1 MSSCKLP
8 GSLGEHLFQQ
18 QQGSQSRAQ
27 AFYRKQ
33 MLDHLNPDMRDF
45 LAAQEMFFLATTDA
59 KGECDCSLRAGEK
72 GFLRTLDERTLIYPE
87 YRGNGVYS
95 SLGNIIENPHVALLV
110 VDFFQHGIGLHV
122 NGKAKIRPHDE
133 RWSDGRFPPKNLG
146 VGPLPELWVVVEV
159 VEAYLHCSKHI
170 PLLSKLPKG
179 IEWGTDDVRK
189 KGGDFFHAKECNRPW
204 VVCEEESGP
213 GPKCPR

>member
-1 MSSCKLP
+1 MSSYKLP

-33 MLDHLNPDMRDF
+33 MLDHLNPAMRDF
-45 LAAQEMFFLATTDA
+45 LAEQEMFFLATTDA

-72 GFLRTLDERTLIYPE
+72 GFLHSLDEHTLFYPE

-95 SLGNIIENPHVALLV
+95 SLGNIIENPHVALLI

-122 NGKAKIRPHDE
+122 NGKAMIRPHDE
-133 RWSDGRFPPKNLG
+133 RWRDDRWPPTKVAGGRP
-146 VGPLPELWVVVEV
+146 PELWVVVEV

-170 PLLSKLPKG
+170 PLLSKLPKE

-189 KGGDFFHAKECNRPW
+189 KGGDFFRAKECDRPW
-204 VVCEEESGP
+204 VVGEKESSLGS
-213 GPKCPR
+213 

>member
-1 MSSCKLP
+1 MSSYKLP

-33 MLDHLNPDMRDF
+33 MLDHLNPAMRDF
-45 LAAQEMFFLATTDA
+45 LAEQEMFFLATTDA

-72 GFLRTLDERTLIYPE
+72 GFLHSLDEHTLFYPE

-95 SLGNIIENPHVALLV
+95 SLGNLIENPHVALLI
-110 VDFFQHGIGLHV
+110 VDFFQHGIALHV

-133 RWSDGRFPPKNLG
+133 RWRDDRWPPTNVAGGRP
-146 VGPLPELWVVVEV
+146 PELWVVVEV

-170 PLLSKLPKG
+170 PLLSKLPKE

-189 KGGDFFHAKECNRPW
+189 KGGDFFRAKECDRPW
-204 VVCEEESGP
+204 VVGEKESSLGS
-213 GPKCPR
+213 

>member
-1 MSSCKLP
+1 MSSYNLP

-18 QQGSQSRAQ
+18 QQGSPSRAQ

-33 MLDHLNPDMRDF
+33 MLDHLNPAMRDF
-45 LAAQEMFFLATTDA
+45 LAEQEMFFLATTDG

-72 GFLRTLDERTLIYPE
+72 GFIRTLDERTLIYPE

-110 VDFFQHGIGLHV
+110 VDFFHHGVGLHV

-133 RWSDGRFPPKNLG
+133 RWSDGRWPPKDLAG
-146 VGPLPELWVVVEV
+146 TRLPELWVVIEV

-170 PLLSKLPKG
+170 PLLSKLSKG
-179 IEWGTDDVRK
+179 IEWGTDDVGK
-189 KGGDFFHAKECNRPW
+189 KGGDFFGAKECDRPW
-204 VVCEEESGP
+204 VASVEGSSRGS
-213 GPKCPR
+213 